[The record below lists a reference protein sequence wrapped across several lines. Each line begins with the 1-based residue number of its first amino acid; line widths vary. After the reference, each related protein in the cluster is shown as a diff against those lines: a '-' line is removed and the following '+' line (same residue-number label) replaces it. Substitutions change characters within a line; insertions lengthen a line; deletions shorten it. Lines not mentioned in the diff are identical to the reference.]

1 MIKKV
6 KVSSLKN
13 NPNNPRLI
21 KDDKFYKL
29 VESVKTFPE
38 MLESRPIVVNQEMV
52 VLGGN
57 MRLKAL
63 IEAGIKEAL
72 VDVVDWPEEKQREF
86 VIKDNVA
93 FGEWDWNEL
102 ANTWD
107 SVELADWGVD
117 VITFDSSINMDEF
130 FEDEKEQKE
139 GVFKI
144 VLEYTENDYNK
155 VTDAFKKYVGSKEDI
170 VAKLL
175 GV

>member
-1 MIKKV
+1 MIQKI
-6 KVSSLKN
+6 KVSSLKP

-21 KDDKFYKL
+21 KDVKFHKL
-29 VESVKTFPE
+29 VESIRNFPE
-38 MLESRPIVVNQEMV
+38 MLEARPIVVNEDMV

-63 IEAGIKEAL
+63 IEAGVKEAP
-72 VDVVDWPEEKQREF
+72 VEVVQWDESKQKEF
-86 VIKDNVA
+86 VIKDNVG
-93 FGEWDWNEL
+93 FGEWDWEAIANE
-102 ANTWD
+102 WD
-107 SVELADWGVD
+107 SKELDEWGVD

-144 VLEYTENDYNK
+144 ILEYTENDYNK
-155 VTDAFKKYVGSKEDI
+155 VTDAFKKYVGSKEEI